1 MFAPAKISRKNCKIS
16 SSLQSQKRSPA
27 EMFALIRDFQAL
39 QAVDGSCMVIDGT
52 AEKTSG
58 NRQ

>member
-1 MFAPAKISRKNCKIS
+1 MFSRKNCKLS
-16 SSLQSQKRSPA
+16 SSLQLQKRSPA

-52 AEKTSG
+52 VEKTMG
-58 NRQ
+58 KRQ

>member
-1 MFAPAKISRKNCKIS
+1 MQMTLLSERA
-16 SSLQSQKRSPA
+16 LQLQKRSPA